1 MKTNFLN
8 MLKKGSLSSAFL
20 FLSLGAWAQSDTAA
34 KSGLSAMTLEELVV
48 FSILVFT
55 IMISLIVLFTA
66 FYALASIRQVMVKDL
81 EAKGIKVESYWQM
94 MMRKL
99 TDAVPVNREH
109 EVMLDHNYDG
119 IKELNNHLPPW
130 WVYMFYGTIVWGA
143 AYMLLFHVIQPE
155 SFPLSAQEYENQMQT
170 AAIQIA
176 NYKKTA
182 ANNIDEKTVKFVEKD
197 KVAIEG
203 GAKIYKE
210 KCAACHGQNLEG
222 GTGPNLTDEYWL
234 HGGSINDVFKTIK
247 VGIPAK
253 GMISWEKQLRP
264 EEMQN
269 VASFILTKQGSKPAN
284 AKEPQGEKYVAKKN

>member
-1 MKTNFLN
+1 MKINVLN
-8 MLKKGSLSSAFL
+8 ILKKGSLSVVFL
-20 FLSLGAWAQSDTAA
+20 LLSLQSWSQSDTAA
-34 KSGLSAMTLEELVV
+34 KTGFSAMSLEELMV
-48 FSILVFT
+48 FSILIFT
-55 IMISLIVLFTA
+55 ILISLVVLLTA
-66 FYALASIRQVMVKDL
+66 FYALMSIQRLLFKDL
-81 EAKGIKVESYWQM
+81 EAKGIKVESYWTIL
-94 MMRKL
+94 MRKL
-99 TDAVPVNREH
+99 TDSVPINREH
-109 EVMLDHNYDG
+109 EVLLDHNYDG

-130 WVYMFYGTIVWGA
+130 WVYLFYGTIVWSV
-143 AYMLLFHVIQPE
+143 AYMLLFHIFQLD
-155 SFPLSAQEYENQMQT
+155 SFPLSAKEYENQMQT
-170 AAIQIA
+170 AAIEVA
-176 NYKKTA
+176 NYKKA
-182 ANNIDEKTVKFVEKD
+182 NANNIDEKTVKFVEKD

-247 VGIPAK
+247 VGIPTK

-284 AKEPQGEKYVAKKN
+284 AKEPQGEKYIPKK